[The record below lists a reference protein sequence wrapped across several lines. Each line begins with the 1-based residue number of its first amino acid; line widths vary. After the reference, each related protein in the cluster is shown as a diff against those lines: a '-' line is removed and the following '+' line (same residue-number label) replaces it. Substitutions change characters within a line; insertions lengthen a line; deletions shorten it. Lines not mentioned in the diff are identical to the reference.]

1 MIREIIFTVLG
12 TAIGAVIVW
21 RLSRQEPGINPALV
35 SRHVS
40 RRRQSTRRRHE
51 LLLAWAGI
59 GLCVLIL
66 ACLGGC

>member
-1 MIREIIFTVLG
+1 MMEIIFTVLG
-12 TAIGAVIVW
+12 SVIGAVIVW

-35 SRHVS
+35 SRTVS
-40 RRRQSTRRRHE
+40 RRRQSIQRRHE
-51 LLLAWAGI
+51 LLLGWAGI